1 MLVILKDNYSLY
13 NVDINNPLFK
23 LEFGDGLV
31 VFNVFD
37 ISEMDYKKAILRKD
51 IVNNNRLTGLM
62 LLKHAKLISKGSSTL
77 DLEYYKKY
85 EDIFTLSS
93 HLAYGYAVYILK
105 ERFIKGEDCIIRN
118 NVLWHKYSSI
128 FNLQYK
134 RVKVNYK

>member
-23 LEFGDGLV
+23 LEFDNGQV

-37 ISEMDYKKAILRKD
+37 ISERDYKKAILRKD

-62 LLKHAKLISKGSSTL
+62 LLKHAKLISKGSNTL

-85 EDIFTLSS
+85 EDIFTTSS
-93 HLAYGYAVYILK
+93 HLAFGYAVYILK
-105 ERFIKGEDCIIRN
+105 ERFIKGEDYIMGN
-118 NVLWHKYSSI
+118 NVLWNKYS
-128 FNLQYK
+128 Y
-134 RVKVNYK
+134 